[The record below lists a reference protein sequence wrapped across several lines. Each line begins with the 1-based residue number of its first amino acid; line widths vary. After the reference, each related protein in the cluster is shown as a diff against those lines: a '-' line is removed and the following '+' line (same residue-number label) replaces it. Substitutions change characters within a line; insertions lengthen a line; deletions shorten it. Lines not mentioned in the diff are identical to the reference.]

1 MVHIGRDWEKGWYWM
16 KRLKH
21 EVIGTL
27 AVLVYLVGW
36 IMILLVLANKSTP
49 GVLALGMVFFGVNT
63 VMLIRGR

>member
-1 MVHIGRDWEKGWYWM
+1 M
-16 KRLKH
+16 KY
-21 EVIGTL
+21 EIITTL
-27 AVLVYLVGW
+27 ATLTYLVGW